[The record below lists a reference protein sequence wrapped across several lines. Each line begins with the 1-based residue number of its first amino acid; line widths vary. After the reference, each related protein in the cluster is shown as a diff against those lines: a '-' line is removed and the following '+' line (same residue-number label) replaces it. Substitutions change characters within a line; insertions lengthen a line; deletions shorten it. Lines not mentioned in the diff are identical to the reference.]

1 MEPAEGA
8 PDAVP
13 LDVSL
18 HDVRRQLGVAGTNG
32 RQHVAAHVLLYLIV
46 YKRTIII
53 QLNVQSE
60 AI

>member
-18 HDVRRQLGVAGTNG
+18 HDVRRQLGVAGANG
-32 RQHVAAHVLLYLIV
+32 RQHMAAHILL
-46 YKRTIII
+46 
-53 QLNVQSE
+53 
-60 AI
+60 